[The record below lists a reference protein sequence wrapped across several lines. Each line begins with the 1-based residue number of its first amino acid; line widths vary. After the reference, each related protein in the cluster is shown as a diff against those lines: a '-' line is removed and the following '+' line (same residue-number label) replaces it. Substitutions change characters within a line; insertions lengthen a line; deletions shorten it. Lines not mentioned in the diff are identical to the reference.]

1 MRDIR
6 RFETGQLFGIKV
18 RDHSVRTGV
27 KVATLGRYDRNRQG
41 FVVNMISSEGVAG
54 TNQALRFQ
62 SRVDAQRWIYQ
73 NCAAFGY
80 EAEDMQ
86 VMKTV
91 GVNWFWKVPVAGSE
105 VDGWVNKRKFDY
117 HSDAQMEKFIEL
129 MPEYFADN
137 EGPDAEENQNAE
149 GNYRGFSF

>member
-1 MRDIR
+1 MRDVR

-18 RDHSVRTGV
+18 RDNSVRTGI
-27 KVATLGRYDRNRQG
+27 KVATLGRYDRTRNG

-54 TNQALRFQ
+54 SNQALRFQ
-62 SRVDAQRWIYQ
+62 NRADAQRWIYA

-86 VMKTV
+86 VMNTV
-91 GVNWFWKVPVAGSE
+91 GSNWFWKVPVAGFE

-117 HSDAQMEKFIEL
+117 YSDAQMEKFIEQ
-129 MPEYFADN
+129 MPEYFAYHEWPD
-137 EGPDAEENQNAE
+137 EGEVQSLE
-149 GNYRGFSF
+149 GNYRGFQF

>member
-6 RFETGQLFGIKV
+6 QFETGQLFGIKV

-62 SRVDAQRWIYQ
+62 NRADAQRWIYQ
-73 NCAAFGY
+73 NCASFGY

-91 GVNWFWKVPVAGSE
+91 GVNWFWKVPVAGFE

-117 HSDAQMEKFIEL
+117 HSDAQMEKFSEL

-137 EGPDAEENQNAE
+137 ERPDAEENQNAE